1 MNLKQP
7 TLEAVRRDLDLCIKK
22 IENDS
27 IRKLVEDIFEKIK
40 DSPFWTHPGSP
51 SGRYHPPENQL
62 VHGLVIHTVKTFV
75 AAETLFKFWGIE
87 NPLEQDIVRASSLLH
102 DTMKGHPFWKTT
114 QPNHG
119 EIAAGLIE
127 MSEFDGPEILKDLVV
142 YHIKECVSL
151 HNSRW
156 TYPARELAKATTPTN
171 MVRCVQL
178 ADMIASRREIS
189 FYPMKAMS
197 GDESSG

>member
-1 MNLKQP
+1 MKTDLSNF
-7 TLEAVRRDLDLCIKK
+7 EDIRRDLDSCVDR

-27 IRKLVEDIFEKIK
+27 IRKLVEDVFEKIK

-62 VHGLVIHTVKTFV
+62 KHGLVIHTVKTV
-75 AAETLFKFWGIE
+75 HAAETLFKFWGIE
-87 NPLEQDIVRASSLLH
+87 SPLEQDIVRAACLLH

-119 EIAAGLIE
+119 EIAAGLVE
-127 MSEFDGPEILKDLVV
+127 LTEFDGPGTFKDLVV
-142 YHIKECVSL
+142 YNLKECISL

-178 ADMIASRREIS
+178 ADMIASRKGIS
-189 FYPMKAMS
+189 YYPTLDIT
-197 GDESSG
+197 GVESRV